1 MKSGIFAK
9 LAKDQWS
16 YFSNVIAQTD
26 TDTTKT
32 LSYPHVQEIKIPKFS
47 VLEPAEKKQV
57 EIDPDSLLDKVPP
70 ILAME
75 KPYQLNIELDSF
87 TLAWQPAIYP
97 SGAKQVP
104 IK

>member
-1 MKSGIFAK
+1 MELLLF
-9 LAKDQWS
+9 
-16 YFSNVIAQTD
+16 
-26 TDTTKT
+26 
-32 LSYPHVQEIKIPKFS
+32 
-47 VLEPAEKKQV
+47 LEPVEKKKEV
-57 EIDPDSLLDKVPP
+57 DPEELLDKVPP

-104 IK
+104 IKYVLSLYLKFVN

>member
-1 MKSGIFAK
+1 MELLLF
-9 LAKDQWS
+9 
-16 YFSNVIAQTD
+16 
-26 TDTTKT
+26 
-32 LSYPHVQEIKIPKFS
+32 
-47 VLEPAEKKQV
+47 LEPVEKKKEV
-57 EIDPDSLLDKVPP
+57 DPEELLDKVPP

>member
-1 MKSGIFAK
+1 MPNFFFKSY
-9 LAKDQWS
+9 S
-16 YFSNVIAQTD
+16 PNRHTD
-26 TDTTKT
+26 TQEHCSPSYTGGKT
-32 LSYPHVQEIKIPKFS
+32 SNFS
-47 VLEPAEKKQV
+47 VLEPVEKKQV
-57 EIDPDSLLDKVPP
+57 EIDPDALLDKVPP